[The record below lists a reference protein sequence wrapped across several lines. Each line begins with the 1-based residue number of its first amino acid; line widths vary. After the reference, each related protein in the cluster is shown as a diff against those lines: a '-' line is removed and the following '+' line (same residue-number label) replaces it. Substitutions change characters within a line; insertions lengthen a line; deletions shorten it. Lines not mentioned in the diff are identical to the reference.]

1 MCHKWHDKEEE
12 DPMQLR
18 YFFLTI
24 LLFLVSV
31 YFGFAQQS
39 TVPEGTIVHLAE
51 EPINDIEYSPDGELL
66 AVASDSGI
74 WLYDAVTHQE
84 VRRLVGHSGLVNSI
98 SFSPDST
105 KLASGV
111 SDGRGYLWDVA
122 TGTRLWSRDEII
134 GSASVSFSPGGQT
147 LAIGGYY
154 EINLLNVAT
163 WRLSL
168 VSSLYGGEFD
178 FQSVSFSPDGRML
191 ALGNVDGRVFL
202 YDVRSGRIRH
212 TLEGHT
218 DSVLS
223 VAFNSSG
230 LIVASSGL
238 DQTVRL
244 WDVITGELRHTLQ
257 EHTYDVNSV
266 SFRPDGRILASAGDR
281 TVRLW
286 SVITGEPL
294 RTFHGHTGWVNSASF
309 SPDGKTLASAGSDAK
324 ILLWSVGWPAADINR
339 DDKVNI
345 LDLVLIANEF
355 GKVGE
360 NDADVNGDGIVDIRD
375 LVLVAGA
382 IGENAAAP
390 LALSRKLKDVVSRAE
405 VQKWLS
411 EIQQLILTDTM
422 SQRGILFLEHLLT
435 ALTPK
440 ETALLPNYPNP
451 FNPETWIPY
460 QFAQPAEVTLTIYV
474 VNVRTIRTFDL
485 GHQHIGIYQSRDR
498 AAHWDGRNAQ
508 GETVASGVYF
518 YTLTAGEFSATRKLL
533 IRK

>member
-24 LLFLVSV
+24 LLFLISV

-51 EPINDIEYSPDGELL
+51 EPINDIAYSPDGELL

-74 WLYDAVTHQE
+74 WLYDSVTHQE
-84 VRRLVGHSGLVNSI
+84 VKHLVEHTGLVNSI

-105 KLASGV
+105 KLASADSNGDV
-111 SDGRGYLWDVA
+111 YLWDVA
-122 TGTRLWSRDEII
+122 TGTL
-134 GSASVSFSPGGQT
+134 
-147 LAIGGYY
+147 
-154 EINLLNVAT
+154 
-163 WRLSL
+163 
-168 VSSLYGGEFD
+168 
-178 FQSVSFSPDGRML
+178 
-191 ALGNVDGRVFL
+191 
-202 YDVRSGRIRH
+202 RH

-218 DSVLS
+218 
-223 VAFNSSG
+223 F
-230 LIVASSGL
+230 
-238 DQTVRL
+238 
-244 WDVITGELRHTLQ
+244 
-257 EHTYDVNSV
+257 DVNSI

-294 RTFHGHTGWVNSASF
+294 RTFHGHTGWVNSVSF
-309 SPDGKTLASAGSDAK
+309 NPDGKTLASAGSDGK
-324 ILLWSVGWPAADINR
+324 ILLWSVGCPAADINR

-345 LDLVLIANEF
+345 LDLVL
-355 GKVGE
+355 
-360 NDADVNGDGIVDIRD
+360 
-375 LVLVAGA
+375 VAGV

-390 LALSRKLKDVVSRAE
+390 LALSRNLKTVVSRAE
-405 VQKWLS
+405 VQKWIS
-411 EIQQLILTDTM
+411 DIQQLNLTDEM
-422 SQRGILFLEHLLT
+422 SQRGILFLEQLLA

-460 QFAQPAEVTLTIYV
+460 QLAKPAEVTLKIYAM
-474 VNVRTIRTFDL
+474 NGSMVRTLDL
-485 GHQHIGIYQSRDR
+485 GHQPIGMYQTRSR

-518 YTLTAGEFSATRKLL
+518 YTLTVGEFSATRKLL